1 MEASVFLKI
10 CANTSVKPLG
20 IIKGVSDHGGQT
32 QDDKYYHMAL
42 ENTATWIRYWLLD
55 TITSVSEEMKLISQ
69 SLLPSSTISYQK
81 DDFTMALRSEI
92 TTLREKLN
100 QQEAENRLNI
110 SRLEKYYEIAM
121 EVKDLRVREGKAISD
136 SSEKDL
142 IISALNAEIDALKFG
157 SNHPGEE
164 NRLQLTQPKEDN
176 QLAIK
181 WGEDLR
187 AREKNLVSTEN

>member
-1 MEASVFLKI
+1 
-10 CANTSVKPLG
+10 
-20 IIKGVSDHGGQT
+20 
-32 QDDKYYHMAL
+32 
-42 ENTATWIRYWLLD
+42 
-55 TITSVSEEMKLISQ
+55 
-69 SLLPSSTISYQK
+69 
-81 DDFTMALRSEI
+81 MALRSEI

>member
-1 MEASVFLKI
+1 
-10 CANTSVKPLG
+10 VKPLG

-81 DDFTMALRSEI
+81 DDFTMTLRSEI

-121 EVKDLRVREGKAISD
+121 EVKDLRVREEKAISD